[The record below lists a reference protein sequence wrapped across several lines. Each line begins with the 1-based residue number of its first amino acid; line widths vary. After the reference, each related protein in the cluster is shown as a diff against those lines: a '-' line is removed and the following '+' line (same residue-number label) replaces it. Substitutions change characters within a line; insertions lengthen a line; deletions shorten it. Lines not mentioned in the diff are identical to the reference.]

1 MAEDQS
7 QTRSIEDVVSRTD
20 TRNEMRAKSQK
31 MFEDVTQYVQGELE
45 ANAAEYDL
53 LTNMNNTTASKY
65 KQMTE
70 RCEVITKQTEALNEN
85 YEQLLPEFGKIDQLD
100 SNLTQLE
107 QAVNSLDTATKQL
120 ENKFKSL
127 TK

>member
-7 QTRSIEDVVSRTD
+7 PTRSIEDVVSRTD
-20 TRNEMRAKSQK
+20 TRNEMRAKSHK

-45 ANAAEYDL
+45 ANAAEYEL
-53 LTNMNNTTASKY
+53 LTNMNNMTASKY

-70 RCEVITKQTEALNEN
+70 RCEEITKQSVVLNEN

-107 QAVNSLDTATKQL
+107 QAVAALDMATKQL